1 MIITGQCAVVT
12 GAASGLGAATAKL
25 LADKGAKVA
34 VLDLDEAGAVKVAR
48 ELGGLAVT
56 CDVSNEQGTE
66 AAFASIAQKL
76 GVPRICVNCAGIGPA
91 KQIVGRER
99 AMPLGEFAKVISV
112 NLIGTFNVMRIA
124 AAAMSKAEPMKDGE
138 RGIIVNTASV
148 AAYEGQ
154 IGQAAYAASK
164 GEIVSLTLPAARNS
178 PGSGFAY

>member
-34 VLDLDEAGAVKVAR
+34 VLDLDEAGAAKVAR

-66 AAFASIAQKL
+66 AAFVSIAQKL

-91 KQIVGRER
+91 RENRGTRARHAVGRLCQSHIR
-99 AMPLGEFAKVISV
+99 
-112 NLIGTFNVMRIA
+112 
-124 AAAMSKAEPMKDGE
+124 
-138 RGIIVNTASV
+138 
-148 AAYEGQ
+148 
-154 IGQAAYAASK
+154 
-164 GEIVSLTLPAARNS
+164 
-178 PGSGFAY
+178 